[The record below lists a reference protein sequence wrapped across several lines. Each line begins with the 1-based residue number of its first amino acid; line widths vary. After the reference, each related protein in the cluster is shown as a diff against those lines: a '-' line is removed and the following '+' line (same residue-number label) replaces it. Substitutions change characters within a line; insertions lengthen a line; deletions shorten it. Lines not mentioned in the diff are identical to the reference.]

1 MCSVLTDPM
10 DFSFLPQIKPT
21 FPTFVPSIITG
32 VTSTVTSFKEP
43 PLNKQ
48 ALFDF
53 SLAGPLCGM
62 LASLAALAVGAQLT
76 LVTDATL
83 LPALPLEILRQSSL
97 GGGLIDGILGNGALN
112 VPEGAIGSQA
122 LAEMTINLHP
132 IAVAGYLGLVVNAL
146 NVIPIGSK

>member
-1 MCSVLTDPM
+1 M
-10 DFSFLPQIKPT
+10 
-21 FPTFVPSIITG
+21 
-32 VTSTVTSFKEP
+32 
-43 PLNKQ
+43 NKQ

-62 LASLAALAVGAQLT
+62 LASLAALAVGTQLT
-76 LVTDATL
+76 LTSDASL

-97 GGGLIDGILGNGALN
+97 GGGVIDGILGNGALN

-146 NVIPIGSK
+146 NVIPIGSKWLKSGDVPVCLRSLVFAGVIVSDKNSKTLS